1 MSYPDCITCTT
12 PINMRTPTDSPTHT
26 YTKTSNRIRERI
38 PSSKFQSS
46 SIIQKLSY
54 SSCTEQTANNH
65 NQIEGE
71 ILSNTGNKRR
81 KSYVDI
87 VNENICHPYKP
98 IHNTNSDTEKQTYYS
113 HRKK

>member
-1 MSYPDCITCTT
+1 
-12 PINMRTPTDSPTHT
+12 MRTPTDSPTHA
-26 YTKTSNRIRERI
+26 YTKTSNRIREWI

-46 SIIQKLSY
+46 SIIQKLPY

-65 NQIEGE
+65 NQKEGE

-113 HRKK
+113 HRKKINHLPTYES